1 MISFPNII
9 IKKYNIGGYH
19 FLCYLNQETD
29 KFHNPYNPALICT
42 NGKSKTYCLNG
53 IQCRTKLIWANNIKK
68 I

>member
-9 IKKYNIGGYH
+9 IKHRDIGCFH
-19 FLCYLNQETD
+19 FLYYLSQETN
-29 KFHNPYNPALICT
+29 KIHNPYNPAIICT
-42 NGKSKTYCLNG
+42 NGKLKTYCLNG